1 MANVSAADIK
11 RLRDLS
17 GAGMLD
23 CKNALAESDG
33 NIDQAIELLRKKGVK
48 DAGKRADRTAA
59 NGLVIAQ
66 LEGTSAGVLV
76 ELNCETDFV
85 AKNEGFQEL
94 AAKIATA
101 AIASKPAD
109 RLALLAPQ
117 TGEGKA
123 AESLIEEASSSIK
136 EKLELGRYALLE
148 GGYVATYLHKSDRDL
163 PRAIGLRRQRGGC
176 TAGLSND

>member
-33 NIDQAIELLRKKGVK
+33 NIDEAIELLRKKGVK

-76 ELNCETDFV
+76 EVNCETDFV
-85 AKNEGFQEL
+85 AKNDGFQEL
-94 AAKIATA
+94 AAKIAKA
-101 AIASKPAD
+101 ALASKAAD
-109 RLALLAPQ
+109 KLALLA
-117 TGEGKA
+117 
-123 AESLIEEASSSIK
+123 AEAEA
-136 EKLELGRYALLE
+136 G
-148 GGYVATYLHKSDRDL
+148 
-163 PRAIGLRRQRGGC
+163 
-176 TAGLSND
+176 